1 MSVDN
6 RPWPLSEHLSAPPS
20 LRFHSLRDESEK
32 TTTPSLPTQNANQQD
47 RKRSRVTSL
56 QLCYSRAWLGQG
68 HIHEYHLTP
77 EEKVRRAIDTV
88 VDNGYEQVDLS
99 HCDLIEIPEGIAELQ
114 HITVLRKD
122 TVKTASLQLYLFA
135 NQLKSLSPTLFQLKN
150 LSVLSLRCNKL
161 TFLPP
166 DIAFLENLVELSL
179 GNNNLTYLPSEI
191 RKLPK
196 LTLLSVC
203 PNPFLQKPIT
213 NEQQQQSS
221 IPSLTLVRPG
231 YLCHSLPSLFEIA
244 GRQQLLAPT
253 LQNKEQNS
261 RTMVNNKNNGTRPS
275 SSLSSSPMLPWTI
288 QQRLDSVSSINRC
301 HVCKQPFLDS
311 TTQEMIWM
319 DIINVKL
326 VPLLHRF
333 CSVSCSQ
340 QLTL

>member
-6 RPWPLSEHLSAPPS
+6 CPWPLSEHLSAPP
-20 LRFHSLRDESEK
+20 LRFHSLQMKAGKLLLHHYQHKMQINKIENEK
-32 TTTPSLPTQNANQQD
+32 
-47 RKRSRVTSL
+47 KK
-56 QLCYSRAWLGQG
+56 CG
-68 HIHEYHLTP
+68 
-77 EEKVRRAIDTV
+77 VRIDTV

-99 HCDLIEIPEGIAELQ
+99 HCDLVEIPEGIAELQ

-203 PNPFLQKPIT
+203 PNPFLQKPIS

-221 IPSLTLVRPG
+221 IPSSTLVRPG

-244 GRQQLLAPT
+244 CRQQLLAPT
-253 LQNKEQNS
+253 LQQQQQNS
-261 RTMVNNKNNGTRPS
+261 RTMINNKNNDSRPSSSSSS
-275 SSLSSSPMLPWTI
+275 SSLSSSSTVLPWTI
-288 QQRLDSVSSINRC
+288 QQRFDYVSSINQC
-301 HVCKQPFLDS
+301 HVCNQPFLDS

-326 VPLLHRF
+326 VPLLYRF
-333 CSVSCSQ
+333 CSASCSQ
-340 QLTL
+340 QLVL